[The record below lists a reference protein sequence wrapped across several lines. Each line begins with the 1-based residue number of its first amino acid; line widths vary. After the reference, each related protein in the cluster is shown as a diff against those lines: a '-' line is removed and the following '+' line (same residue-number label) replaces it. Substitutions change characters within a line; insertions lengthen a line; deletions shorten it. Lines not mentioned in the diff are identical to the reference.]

1 MSSSI
6 SIFAIGLSKIVLLL
20 LIFNSLFQA
29 SQLLYTLSFNWYLS
43 VGGGTEGNRADVIW
57 PERYNHNADLKSNCP
72 IGLLHKITLLLI
84 ATAMHY

>member
-6 SIFAIGLSKIVLLL
+6 SIFAIGLSKIALLL
-20 LIFNSLFQA
+20 LIFNAHFQA
-29 SQLLYTLSFNWYLS
+29 SQLLHALSFNWYLS
-43 VGGGTEGNRADVIW
+43 VGGGTEGNSAAVIW
-57 PERYNHNADLKSNCP
+57 PERYNHNAALQSNCS